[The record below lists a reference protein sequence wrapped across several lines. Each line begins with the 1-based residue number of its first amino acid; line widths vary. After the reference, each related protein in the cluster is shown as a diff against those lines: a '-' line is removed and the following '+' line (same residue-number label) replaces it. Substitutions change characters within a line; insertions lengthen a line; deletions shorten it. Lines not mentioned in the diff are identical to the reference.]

1 MMSSRSRASI
11 NKLLALLVV
20 FGVAFVPS
28 IAEAGRKRVVVLDL
42 EGPKAEKF
50 HEGLVKLLK
59 KTHTVVPTEKWMS
72 TAEDLGAD
80 KLTDGNIKKVAKK
93 LKVDAVVT
101 GKIEK
106 RRDEYIIQLK
116 IRAGKTGAVTGQR
129 IDTSSERGMIDAKA
143 SRDLK
148 DELVGAI
155 DTMKSGRGGDDE
167 EDEERPKKKV
177 AARDED
183 EDEEEEEKPKKKSS
197 FGKKN
202 ADEEDEEDE
211 EEEEEEP
218 KLSKKELAAQ
228 KKKEEEAR
236 KKEELAAKKEEEK
249 RKKEELVAKRE
260 EEKRKKEEAKKKA
273 AKKNADEEE
282 EEEEDED
289 ETAAALKTKKDS
301 SDEEDEEE
309 EDEDEPK
316 KKKVAARDGDED
328 EEGELEASA
337 EEEEGDGVADKLSV
351 GERAVEAFAGLSFNA
366 RRMKFTYKPALE
378 NHPPPYNGVPVA
390 GLILDVTV
398 FPLAITHKNKSMLKN
413 IGLTAMYDKVL
424 LINSKSDPD
433 GPGGNA
439 PVTLPTSQ
447 SRWSV
452 GAVFRYP
459 VNKNFTAGAALEY
472 GKQSFTIQGAM
483 GIAPGIPNTAYTAI
497 APTLFARLT
506 LGKLIVGVDATYL
519 AISKAGQIEN
529 NDQYG
534 KASKNGFEGQLSV
547 DYMLKK
553 FLFARVAFRGETIG
567 FTFGDT
573 AAMLTNR
580 DGDATTKDVYGASD
594 RYFGGIATVGY
605 LY

>member
-1 MMSSRSRASI
+1 MTSSKSRASI

-20 FGVAFVPS
+20 LGTAFVPAS
-28 IAEAGRKRVVVLDL
+28 AEAGRKRVVVLELD
-42 EGPKAEKF
+42 GPKAEKF

-59 KTHTVVPTEKWMS
+59 KTHTVVPTEKWTS

-93 LKVDAVVT
+93 LKVDAIVT

-116 IRAGKTGAVTGQR
+116 VRAGKTGAVTGSR

-167 EDEERPKKKV
+167 EEEEERPKKKV
-177 AARDED
+177 AAKE
-183 EDEEEEEKPKKKSS
+183 EEEEEEEEEKPKKKG
-197 FGKKN
+197 FGKKSSD
-202 ADEEDEEDE
+202 DEEEEE

-218 KLSKKELAAQ
+218 KLSKKELAA
-228 KKKEEEAR
+228 KKKKEADERKKAEAEAKAEAKKEEERR
-236 KKEELAAKKEEEK
+236 KKEEALAKKEEEK
-249 RKKEELVAKRE
+249 RKKD
-260 EEKRKKEEAKKKA
+260 EAKKKA
-273 AKKNADEEE
+273 SKKDADEEE
-282 EEEEDED
+282 EEEEED

-301 SDEEDEEE
+301 SEEEEEE
-309 EDEDEPK
+309 EDEEDEP

-328 EEGELEASA
+328 EEEGSVEASA
-337 EEEEGDGVADKLSV
+337 DEGDEGADKLSV
-351 GERAVEAFAGLSFNA
+351 GERAIEAIAGISFNA
-366 RRMKFTYKPALE
+366 RRMKFTYQPDLE

-398 FPLAITHKNKSMLKN
+398 FPMAITHKNKSMLKN

-447 SRWSV
+447 SRWSI

-459 VNKNFTAGAALEY
+459 VSRMITVGGQLEY
-472 GKQSFTIQGAM
+472 GKQSFTIRPASGVS
-483 GIAPGIPNTAYTAI
+483 PGIPNTAYSAI
-497 APTLFARLT
+497 APTVFARLT
-506 LGKLIVGVDATYL
+506 LGKLIIGVDATYL
-519 AISKAGQIEN
+519 AIGKAGQIEN
-529 NDQYG
+529 PDQYG
-534 KASKNGFEGQLSV
+534 KASKNGFEGQLAI

-553 FLFARVAFRGETIG
+553 FLFARVAFRGEAVG
-567 FTFGDT
+567 FSFDSPG
-573 AAMLTNR
+573 AMATNR
-580 DGDATTKDVYGASD
+580 DMDPEKDVFGASD
-594 RYFGGIATVGY
+594 KYFGGIATVGY

>member
-1 MMSSRSRASI
+1 MTSSRSRASI
-11 NKLLALLVV
+11 NRLLALLVV
-20 FGVAFVPS
+20 FGVAFVPGL
-28 IAEAGRKRVVVLDL
+28 AEAGRKRVVVLEL

-59 KTHTVVPTEKWMS
+59 KTHTVVPTEKWTS
-72 TAEDLGAD
+72 TAEDLGAE

-93 LKVDAVVT
+93 LKIDAIVT

-106 RRDEYIIQLK
+106 RRDEYLIQLK
-116 IRAGKTGAVTGQR
+116 LRAGKTGAVTGQR
-129 IDTSSERGMIDAKA
+129 IDTSSERAMIDAKA

-148 DELVGAI
+148 DELVAAI
-155 DTMKSGRGGDDE
+155 DTMKAGRGGDDDE
-167 EDEERPKKKV
+167 EERPKKKV
-177 AARDED
+177 ASRDDD
-183 EDEEEEEKPKKKSS
+183 EEEEEEKPKKKKG
-197 FGKKN
+197 FGKKSSD
-202 ADEEDEEDE
+202 DEEE

-236 KKEELAAKKEEEK
+236 KKAEAEARKESERRKKEELAAKK
-249 RKKEELVAKRE
+249 E

-273 AKKNADEEE
+273 AKKNAA
-282 EEEEDED
+282 EEEEDD
-289 ETAAALKTKKDS
+289 EEVAALKTKKS
-301 SDEEDEEE
+301 SSDDEEDDE
-309 EDEDEPK
+309 EDAPKK

-328 EEGELEASA
+328 EDNEIEASA
-337 EEEEGDGVADKLSV
+337 DEDGDEEGADKLSV
-351 GERAVEAFAGLSFNA
+351 SERAVEAIAGLSFNA
-366 RRMKFTYKPALE
+366 RRMKFTYKSTLE

-390 GLILDVTV
+390 GLVLDVTI
-398 FPLAITHKNKSMLKN
+398 FPLAITHSSKSMLKN

-447 SRWSV
+447 SRWAV
-452 GAVFRYP
+452 GGVFRYP
-459 VNKNFTAGAALEY
+459 VNKNVTAGVGLEY
-472 GKQSFTIQGAM
+472 GVQRFTIKGAM
-483 GIAPGIPNTAYTAI
+483 GVSPGIPNTEYTAI
-497 APTLFARLT
+497 VPSLFARFT
-506 LGKLIVGVDATYL
+506 LGKIIVGLDAAYL

-547 DYMLKK
+547 DYMLRK
-553 FLFARVAFRGETIG
+553 FLFARVAFKAEAIG
-567 FTFGDT
+567 FTFGNT
-573 AAMLTNR
+573 GAMLTNR
-580 DGDATTKDVYGASD
+580 DGDMDSKDVFGASD

>member
-1 MMSSRSRASI
+1 M
-11 NKLLALLVV
+11 LVV
-20 FGVAFVPS
+20 FGVAFVPA

-59 KTHTVVPTEKWMS
+59 KTHTVVPTEKWTS
-72 TAEDLGAD
+72 TADDLGAN
-80 KLTDGNIKKVAKK
+80 KLTDGNIKKIAKK
-93 LKVDAVVT
+93 LKIDAVVT

-116 IRAGKTGAVTGQR
+116 IRAGKTGAVTGSR

-148 DELVGAI
+148 DELVSAI

-167 EDEERPKKKV
+167 EEEEEERPKKKV
-177 AARDED
+177 AARDD
-183 EDEEEEEKPKKKSS
+183 EEEEEEEEKPKKKG
-197 FGKKN
+197 FGKKSSN
-202 ADEEDEEDE
+202 DDE
-211 EEEEEEP
+211 EEEEEEEEDKP
-218 KLSKKELAAQ
+218 SKKELAAK
-228 KKKEEEAR
+228 KKKEEEER
-236 KKEELAAKKEEEK
+236 KKEEAEAKAEAKKEEERRKKEEALAKKEEEK
-249 RKKEELVAKRE
+249 RKKD
-260 EEKRKKEEAKKKA
+260 EAKKKA
-273 AKKNADEEE
+273 KKDADEEE
-282 EEEEDED
+282 EEEEED

-301 SDEEDEEE
+301 SDEEEEE
-309 EDEDEPK
+309 EEEDEPK
-316 KKKVAARDGDED
+316 KKKVAARDGDE
-328 EEGELEASA
+328 EEVEESSVEASA
-337 EEEEGDGVADKLSV
+337 EDGDEDPDKLSV
-351 GERAVEAFAGLSFNA
+351 GERAVEAIAGISFNA
-366 RRMKFTYKPALE
+366 RRMKFTYEANLE

-390 GLILDVTV
+390 GLVLDVTV

-452 GAVFRYP
+452 GGVFRYP
-459 VNKNFTAGAALEY
+459 LSKMITVGGQLEY
-472 GKQSFTIQGAM
+472 GKQTFTIRPASGVS
-483 GIAPGIPNTAYTAI
+483 PGIPNTAYTAI
-497 APTLFARLT
+497 APTVFARLS
-506 LGKLIVGVDATYL
+506 LGKLVVSVDATYL
-519 AISKAGQIEN
+519 AIGKAGQIEN

-534 KASKNGFEGQLSV
+534 PASKNGFEGQLSV

-553 FLFARVAFRGETIG
+553 FLFARVAFRGAAIG
-567 FTFGDT
+567 FAFNGTG
-573 AAMLTNR
+573 AMATNR
-580 DGDATTKDVYGASD
+580 DLDPEKDVFGASD
-594 RYFGGIATVGY
+594 KYFGGIATVGY